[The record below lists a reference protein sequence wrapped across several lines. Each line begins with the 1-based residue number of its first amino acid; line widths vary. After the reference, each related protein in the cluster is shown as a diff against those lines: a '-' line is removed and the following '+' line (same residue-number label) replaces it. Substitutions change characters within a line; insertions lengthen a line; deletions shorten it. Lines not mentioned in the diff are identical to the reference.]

1 MKKVYLL
8 VFIIT
13 LTAIAFK
20 SNAQSNNGFDQL
32 IKSSPNDVRAL
43 MGAYAEP
50 LFKGLG
56 VGLNSGWNNTAA
68 TKKFLHIDLRVTANL
83 AMVPTVDKTF
93 DVTKIGLSS

>member
-1 MKKVYLL
+1 MKKLYSLIL
-8 VFIIT
+8 
-13 LTAIAFK
+13 LTALTVGAFK
-20 SNAQSNNGFDQL
+20 ANAQSNNGFDQL
-32 IKSSPNDVRAL
+32 IKSSPADVTKL
-43 MGAYAEP
+43 MDAYAEP
-50 LFKGLG
+50 LFKGFG